1 MASAIM
7 WLQNVSAAAFVLLG
21 VATAATWLRRR
32 DAATG
37 FLALAIVLL
46 SSVALLGRLPALL
59 HTTPPLLQQLDLV
72 LFMASG
78 YALLRFRGSL
88 IPLPRRWH
96 VGACISM
103 LAASGLFFAAE
114 VAASPGA
121 MSALGLVLIAIWSA
135 SVMEPTIRFWL
146 VARKLPTVQA
156 WRLRMLAL
164 GFTGIVAILLFAVA
178 AGAFVRH
185 PLVQVV
191 IQVIALA
198 MVPLL
203 YVSFSPPAWLRRE
216 WRACEEEGLRA
227 FMEELALESDDDG
240 LVQRGLGWAAALVGG
255 AAAAMFDDT
264 CSPKAS
270 YRLEEELLAE
280 LASMLPRLADGVVR
294 ASIDGSDHTLLVL
307 RVAGLASSSSM
318 VIVAG
323 PFTPALGGDEV
334 RRAQQFTSAFMTAL
348 DRRRLI
354 EQLRDSNLKLQEAS
368 KHKSMFLANMS
379 HELRTPLNAIIG
391 FTELLSDAAPQQFD
405 DATRRRF
412 LSQVVTSGKHL
423 LSLINDILD
432 LSKVEAGQMELRIET
447 VAIADV
453 VEQVMRTV
461 EPLVTKKGVQLQAEA
476 ADAGTVRADAGKVK
490 QMLLN
495 LVSNAIKFT
504 PEGGFITISAA
515 RQARAVEISV
525 ADTGIGIAE
534 ADQDQVFQE
543 FHQVDG
549 GPGRRHEG
557 TGLGLAL
564 TKHFAAL
571 HGGDV
576 KFRSRPGSGSVFT
589 VTLPFEEASV
599 RTEPQPVAAAK
610 TNEHGPLVLVVED
623 DASAAELLTRQ
634 LATAG
639 YRIAVAR
646 TGTEALAKAKNLRP
660 AAITLDIILP
670 GLDGWE
676 VMTRLKGDPATA
688 QIPIVVVSV
697 VDNPELGM
705 ALGAMDYLVKPVDMK
720 VLVSRLK
727 AFAPVKERLQVL
739 VVDDEEA
746 NREWLAHVLEPAGFD
761 VLSASSGKR
770 AIALARSRNP
780 DLVLLDLMM
789 PEVNGFDVVEALRTY
804 DSTRNTP
811 ILILTAATLS
821 EREKQKLNG
830 QVSDILSRGKV
841 GSAVIVDHLRAVAG
855 QNGAR

>member
-1 MASAIM
+1 MAGAIVS
-7 WLQNVSAAAFVLLG
+7 LQNLSAAAFVLLG
-21 VATAATWLRRR
+21 VATAASWLRRR

-46 SSVALLGRLPALL
+46 SSVTLLARLPAVL
-59 HTTPPLLQQLDLV
+59 HVTPPLLQQLDLV

-103 LAASGLFFAAE
+103 LAASGLFFVAQAA
-114 VAASPGA
+114 AWPGA
-121 MSALGLVLIAIWSA
+121 TSALGLVLIAIWSA
-135 SVMEPTIRFWL
+135 SVIEPTVRFWL
-146 VARKLPTVQA
+146 VARKLPAVQA
-156 WRLRMLAL
+156 WRLRALAL
-164 GFTGIVAILLFAVA
+164 GFAGLVAILLFAVT
-178 AGAFVRH
+178 AGAFIKH
-185 PLVQVV
+185 PVVQIAVQVIV
-191 IQVIALA
+191 LA
-198 MVPLL
+198 IVPLL

-216 WRACEEEGLRA
+216 WRASEEEGLRA
-227 FMEELALESDDDG
+227 FMEELVLESDHDG
-240 LVQRGLGWAAALVGG
+240 LVQRGLAWAARLVGG
-255 AAAAMFDDT
+255 ASAAMFDDAGN
-264 CSPKAS
+264 PKAA
-270 YRLEEELLAE
+270 YRLEEERLVE
-280 LASMLPRLADGVVR
+280 LASLLPGFADGAVR
-294 ASIDGSDHTLLVL
+294 ASFGGSERTLLVL
-307 RVAGLASSSSM
+307 RVAGLASFSCM

-323 PFTPALGGDEV
+323 PFTPAMGGDEV

-348 DRRRLI
+348 DRRRLM

-391 FTELLSDAAPQQFD
+391 FSELLSDATPQQFD

-412 LSQVVTSGKHL
+412 LSQIVTSGKHL

-432 LSKVEAGQMELRIET
+432 LSKVEAGQMELRVES
-447 VAIADV
+447 VSIADV

-461 EPLVTKKGVQLQAEA
+461 EPLVTKKGVQLQADG
-476 ADAGTVRADAGKVK
+476 ADAGMVRADAGKVK

-504 PEGGFITISAA
+504 PEGGSITISAA
-515 RQARAVEISV
+515 RRTRAVEISV
-525 ADTGIGIAE
+525 ADSGIGIAE
-534 ADQDQVFQE
+534 ADQAQIFQE
-543 FHQVDG
+543 FHQVEG

-564 TKHFAAL
+564 TKRFAAL

-576 KFRSRPGSGSVFT
+576 KFRSQLGRGSVFT
-589 VTLPFEEASV
+589 LTLPFEEALV
-599 RTEPQPVAAAK
+599 KAEPQPVAVAK
-610 TNEHGPLVLVVED
+610 ANEHGPLVLVVED

-639 YRIAVAR
+639 YRTAVAR
-646 TGTEALAKAKNLRP
+646 TGAEALAKAKGLEP

-688 QIPIVVVSV
+688 HIPIVVVSV
-697 VDNPELGM
+697 LDNAELGM

-720 VLVSRLK
+720 VLISRLK

-739 VVDDEEA
+739 VVDDDDA
-746 NREWLAHVLEPAGFD
+746 SREWLARALEPAGFD
-761 VLSASSGKR
+761 VLSASGGKR
-770 AIALARSRNP
+770 GIAMARSRNP

-804 DSTRNTP
+804 ESTRHTP

-821 EREKQKLNG
+821 QREKQKLNG
-830 QVSDILSRGKV
+830 QVSEILSRGKV
-841 GSAVIVDHLRAVAG
+841 GSSVIVDHLRTVARQSG
-855 QNGAR
+855 VG